1 MTKQWFNPDEWR
13 EQRYQPS
20 EMSQRYFR
28 DQYRMHAEMRLAQL
42 NALFVN
48 GDELAFAKSAQSFA
62 DYVARL
68 DAQLRES
75 LTGGPA
81 LDESESARAAPVRRV
96 RRVS

>member
-1 MTKQWFNPDEWR
+1 VTSQWFNPDEWR

-28 DQYRMHAEMRLAQL
+28 DQYRMHVEMRLAQL

-62 DYVARL
+62 DWCARQ
-68 DAQLRES
+68 DSQLRES
-75 LTGGPA
+75 LNGGP
-81 LDESESARAAPVRRV
+81 LPETEDARAAPIRRV
-96 RRVS
+96 RRAS